1 MHPRSPEITAP
12 ARIPKP
18 GAPTPGTK
26 ARPHRAKRG
35 DGELLRDEI
44 LDETERLIIELGDAD
59 RVSIRMVAD
68 AVGRT
73 PPSIYLHFDTKDAL
87 IHAVC
92 QRQFDA
98 LADLFT
104 AELDGVTDPV
114 ERIEVMARAYVRFAV
129 DHPEEYRV
137 IFMQNSKH
145 HDENIDDLQMVA
157 CFSML
162 IEAVQA
168 CIDSGRFAPADPAL
182 IAISMWATVHGVA
195 SLWIAH
201 DDGET
206 WPALDAQ
213 VDQCLAQNLN
223 GLLVRRAERTT
234 RP

>member
-1 MHPRSPEITAP
+1 
-12 ARIPKP
+12 
-18 GAPTPGTK
+18 
-26 ARPHRAKRG
+26 
-35 DGELLRDEI
+35 
-44 LDETERLIIELGDAD
+44 
-59 RVSIRMVAD
+59 MVAD

-73 PPSIYLHFDTKDAL
+73 PPSIYLHFATKDEL
-87 IHAVC
+87 IRAVC

-98 LADLFT
+98 LTRVFDEAL
-104 AELDGVTDPV
+104 EGVDDPV
-114 ERIEVMARAYVRFAV
+114 ERIEVMGRAYVRFAV

-157 CFSML
+157 CFGML

-182 IAISMWATVHGVA
+182 IGISLWAMVHGVA

-206 WPALDAQ
+206 WPDLDAQ
-213 VDQCLAQNLN
+213 VTQCLTQNLH
-223 GLLVRRAERTT
+223 GLLAR
-234 RP
+234 